1 MCKGEEGLKYWFQK
15 RFNSAEHNSLR
26 TGSEV
31 IWGEKHGLGEKK
43 GGGAC
48 RVCFDAAPSMIPDSG
63 IYDLIGQIADFD
75 KWVLNIDRC
84 CQHYVTSHK
93 FALHSVK
100 NILIWQAKLPYW
112 HVIDMCYR
120 MIASVW
126 MGSIKTNSTGSPTF
140 FSLPTPIYFKLWNT
154 RRTKWGGGGIWD
166 WERFTKAETLRL
178 LRPNSSK
185 DSFFLKNIFVSLFSL
200 PLHSPF
206 RICHTGH
213 HAISHANLF
222 LWARLD
228 PSNE

>member
-1 MCKGEEGLKYWFQK
+1 MCKGEEGLKYWLQK

-140 FSLPTPIYFKLWNT
+140 FFLPTPIYFKLWNT
-154 RRTKWGGGGIWD
+154 RRTKSGGGDMG
-166 WERFTKAETLRL
+166 LRKVYQS
-178 LRPNSSK
+178 RNPK
-185 DSFFLKNIFVSLFSL
+185 T
-200 PLHSPF
+200 P
-206 RICHTGH
+206 
-213 HAISHANLF
+213 
-222 LWARLD
+222 
-228 PSNE
+228 